1 MIKLTICY
9 GFGGHY
15 IFSDKAQLSF
25 PVQKQSSKTS
35 SGGLDVKELSWGR
48 KVLVDR
54 VTETTDFHLIP
65 QISGCH
71 GGRV

>member
-1 MIKLTICY
+1 MAYTSFFIAILKGKMMIKLTICY

-35 SGGLDVKELSWGR
+35 SGGLDV
-48 KVLVDR
+48 
-54 VTETTDFHLIP
+54 
-65 QISGCH
+65 
-71 GGRV
+71 